1 MQVQLQRYS
10 YRFADEVLNSVLP
23 LKREIELVL
32 TESLDVA
39 SLSRP
44 AFNALLRKRFI
55 ARGWADQPQV
65 FGVGEEAGAKMDF
78 LKDRIGIE
86 VGFGHASFI
95 GIDVLKFQV
104 SSYSALD
111 KIGNCQGARCQLFRT
126 TCEPL
131 RCGFVGCRSIDPDL
145 GRQYLER
152 RPTVDEALRSQRMS
166 SEHGAVPCGE
176 DGIGVAF
183 MNGCRREHRDARV
196 PMLMIIPREK
206 ATKVR
211 LGILDGSEAIGIVP
225 VILERFERGF

>member
-32 TESLDVA
+32 TESLDLA
-39 SLSRP
+39 TLSRP

-95 GIDVLKFQV
+95 GIDLLKFQV

-111 KIGNCQGARCQLFRT
+111 KIDVGVYIVT
-126 TCEPL
+126 TNRFKKFMYSSHQQKWEGSL
-131 RCGFVGCRSIDPDL
+131 SFEKVKL
-145 GRQYLER
+145 YL
-152 RPTVDEALRSQRMS
+152 PHFKSAIQ
-166 SEHGAVPCGE
+166 VP
-176 DGIGVAF
+176 IYV
-183 MNGCRREHRDARV
+183 
-196 PMLMIIPREK
+196 
-206 ATKVR
+206 
-211 LGILDGSEAIGIVP
+211 LGIDVAQ
-225 VILERFERGF
+225 